1 VPQDAFTSSRRGWL
15 ERMRAASI
23 YVYRLPEETFERHPG
38 VGGYRISR
46 EPVRPLELERL
57 SDLVELHRRAEIEL
71 RALPNLWQ
79 HWDEVVA
86 SALEFSGMRLRN
98 ALPRP

>member
-1 VPQDAFTSSRRGWL
+1 
-15 ERMRAASI
+15 MRAASI

-57 SDLVELHRRAEIEL
+57 SDLVEPHRRAEIEL